1 MISFLTG
8 RSQCV
13 KIDDTTSGSVKVISG
28 IPQGSVLGPILF
40 LIYIRDLGSGSGS
53 QSGSETESGIF
64 VKKHIYV
71 DDSKLSMT
79 VNKDDDVIAAQE
91 TLDKVYRWACL
102 NNMEFND
109 LKFIVQR
116 FGNKQELKDNTTY
129 FTDNM
134 TEVIS
139 AAESHRD
146 LGVQVSAN
154 GDFKEHICNVIK
166 NVRRKIGW
174 ICRTFMDRSA
184 CFMKRMFN
192 SLVRPILDYCS
203 QLWGMPEGPLLDAL
217 EKAQRLHAIYMM
229 KIAKNNVPNS
239 ECH

>member
-109 LKFIVQR
+109 LKFIVLR

-129 FTDNM
+129 FQSMETSRSTFTMLSRTSEGRSNGSVEPSW
-134 TEVIS
+134 TEVPAS
-139 AAESHRD
+139 
-146 LGVQVSAN
+146 
-154 GDFKEHICNVIK
+154 
-166 NVRRKIGW
+166 
-174 ICRTFMDRSA
+174 
-184 CFMKRMFN
+184 
-192 SLVRPILDYCS
+192 
-203 QLWGMPEGPLLDAL
+203 
-217 EKAQRLHAIYMM
+217 
-229 KIAKNNVPNS
+229 
-239 ECH
+239 